1 MLWGTSVIFKKV
13 VCFVLFCFSNF
24 MYNIS
29 SNSLACKFLA
39 ELGRRDYWFI
49 SFMLVISVEEGER
62 GVGGEGTKI

>member
-1 MLWGTSVIFKKV
+1 
-13 VCFVLFCFSNF
+13 